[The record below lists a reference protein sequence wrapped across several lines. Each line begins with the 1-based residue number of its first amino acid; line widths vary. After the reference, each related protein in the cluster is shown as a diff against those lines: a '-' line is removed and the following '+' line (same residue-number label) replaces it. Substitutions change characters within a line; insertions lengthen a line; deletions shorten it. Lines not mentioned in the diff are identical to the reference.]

1 MDLTCTT
8 RTATRIVLTLVVVL
22 ATSKFVPAQDMKG
35 DAAAGHQYAET
46 WCSGCHAIDRKA
58 KKSGHVGPDFS
69 SIAKRRS
76 TTARRLTKF
85 FYTQHKNMPNF
96 EIELDDAADV
106 AAYILSLKRR

>member
-8 RTATRIVLTLVVVL
+8 RTLTRIVPALVIVL
-22 ATSKFVPAQDMKG
+22 ATSKSVPAQGMKG
-35 DAAAGHQYAET
+35 DAVAGHQYAET

-58 KKSGHVGPDFS
+58 KKSRNAGPDFS
-69 SIAKRRS
+69 SIANRRS

-85 FYTQHKNMPNF
+85 FYTQHKKMPNF

-106 AAYILSLKRR
+106 AAYILSLRRR